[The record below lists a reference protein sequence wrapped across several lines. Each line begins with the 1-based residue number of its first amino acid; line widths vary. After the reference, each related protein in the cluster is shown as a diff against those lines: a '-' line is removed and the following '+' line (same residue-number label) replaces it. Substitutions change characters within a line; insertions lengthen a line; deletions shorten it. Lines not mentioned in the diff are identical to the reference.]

1 MPPEAPERKTPLEKS
16 ALDPFPSPA
25 DAIQESAIGGSTES
39 PLSDN
44 VQTPSSRQTT
54 AGLPTPHVPD
64 HELIRR
70 IGAGSYGEVWLA
82 RSIVGSYR
90 AVKVVYR
97 TTFESERP
105 FEREFIGIQKFE
117 PVSRTHEGL
126 MDVLQIG
133 RNDAAGYFY
142 YVMELADDGSEG
154 RLQPATG
161 FHQPIEQNSARSD
174 RLKPG
179 LQTYVPRTLGE
190 EIRRQGRLPLKECV
204 QIGLST
210 TSALAHLHGHGLV
223 HRDIKP
229 SNIIFV
235 NGLPRLADIG
245 LVAHMSEARSFVG
258 TEGFIPP
265 EGPGTAQADL
275 YSLGKVIYEI
285 STGKDRHDFPDLP
298 DDLKDSSQRAGLAEL
313 NEIVLKACAGDLGLR
328 YRSAEEMHA
337 DLRVLEMGA
346 SVKRKHSMARRWAVA
361 RKIAFAV
368 AALAVLHLSL
378 LLIQQ
383 QSGRE
388 RAIKPAALGL
398 YTDAWGLVRKGRKQ
412 DLETAAVKLEQALL
426 LDPDPRIYAA
436 LALAYGEKAFFFE
449 PANQELDS
457 LAEGAVDKARLLGAT
472 LPETL
477 FTRGYLLWLR
487 PHNKGWRHKEAIEA
501 FQRLLD
507 LHPNL
512 ATENPELAAE
522 THQQLASIYL
532 HVGLLDEALQEAQVA
547 AVLEPLHSR
556 VQYLMGVVSLHRGE
570 FPEAVDRLRRVI
582 SMEVGLNYADL
593 ALALLKQGL
602 TNEARATIQEGL
614 EKQPTDPGG
623 QYASV
628 EAMLAA
634 RAGQLAQAE
643 EWIRAAEE
651 KGKGYGH
658 FHHTAYNIAC
668 AYAIL
673 NKPQPAVDW
682 LQRAFTTGFACYPA
696 FKNDPTFENIRRDPG
711 FEKFLEQQKE
721 LCTGYQDFHRQLVAN
736 TRR

>member
-1 MPPEAPERKTPLEKS
+1 MGESPFDPSPTP
-16 ALDPFPSPA
+16 ADPFQDRA
-25 DAIQESAIGGSTES
+25 FEGSTDP

-44 VQTPSSRQTT
+44 VQTPSRLQTT
-54 AGLPTPHVPD
+54 AALPIPHVPD

-133 RNDAAGYFY
+133 RNDAEGYFY
-142 YVMELADDGSEG
+142 YVMELADDGSECLPRPVAG
-154 RLQPATG
+154 SDE
-161 FHQPIEQNSARSD
+161 PIEQNSAPSD
-174 RLKPG
+174 RLKAG
-179 LQTYVPRTLGE
+179 LPTYVPRTLSHE
-190 EIRRQGRLPLKECV
+190 LRQRGRLPLEECV

-210 TSALAHLHGHGLV
+210 TAALAHLHGHGLV

-298 DDLKDSSQRAGLAEL
+298 DDLKDSRQRAGLAEL
-313 NEIVLKACAGDLGLR
+313 NEIVLKACADGVGQR

-337 DLRVLEMGA
+337 DLGVLERGQ
-346 SVKRKHSMARRWAVA
+346 SVKQKHTMARRWAA
-361 RKIAFAV
+361 AKKIGFSG
-368 AALAVLHLSL
+368 AALAVLLLSL

-383 QSGRE
+383 HFGRE
-388 RAIKPAALGL
+388 RAIKPAALGH
-398 YTDAWGLVRKGRKQ
+398 YINGWALVRQGGKQ
-412 DLETAAVKLEQALL
+412 DLENAAAQLEAALL

-436 LALAYGEKAFFFE
+436 LALAYGKRAFYFE
-449 PANQELDS
+449 PTNQELNR
-457 LAEGAVDKARLLGAT
+457 LAEGAADKAGLLGPT

-477 FTRGYLLWLR
+477 FTRGFLLWLQ
-487 PHNKGWRHKEAIEA
+487 PNNKGWRHKEAIES

-507 LHPNL
+507 MHPML
-512 ATENPELAAE
+512 ATENPELAGE
-522 THQQLASIYL
+522 THQQLATIYL
-532 HVGLLDEALQEAQVA
+532 HIGLLDEALQEAQAA

-556 VQYLMGVVSLHRGE
+556 VQYLMGLVSLHRGD

-614 EKQPTDPGG
+614 GKQPSDPGG
-623 QYASV
+623 QFASV
-628 EAMLAA
+628 QAMLAA
-634 RAGQLAQAE
+634 RAGELAKAE
-643 EWIRAAEE
+643 EAIRKAEE

-673 NKPQPAVDW
+673 NKPKPAVDW
-682 LQRAFTTGFACYPA
+682 LQRAFTTGFICYPA
-696 FKNDPTFENIRRDPG
+696 FKNDPTLDNIRGDPE
-711 FEKFLEQQKE
+711 FQKFLDKQRE
-721 LCTGYQDFHRQLVAN
+721 LCAAYKEFHRQLVAKA
-736 TRR
+736 RR